1 MSKHKT
7 AGDVDW
13 SNIDEIID
21 EHAEHTNPSAPNVID
36 SVSYSYTYTGEHYD
50 HIPRDSHWTKQ
61 FVSTELAVNVT
72 DAITT
77 AVRDGLDNKGVAVVL
92 GKILNEVKQR
102 EQG

>member
-1 MSKHKT
+1 MSNHKT
-7 AGDVDW
+7 
-13 SNIDEIID
+13 IDEIID
-21 EHAEHTNPSAPNVID
+21 EHNSVNTPSPAQTVVD

-77 AVRDGLDNKGVAVVL
+77 AVRDGLGNKDVAVVL

-102 EQG
+102 S